1 MRKLLL
7 ILILLGGVVTSYS
20 QEALSSLDSMNA
32 TSSAQKTIELL
43 VAQRVARMSDS
54 IQQAAI
60 ESSITQSRTASEKA
74 KLEIE
79 LYKLKSKDSI
89 RMEALRVQIDSARR
103 GAIGYPYTLGM
114 DTICL
119 IYTANGSF
127 TAQERAQ
134 TNSRKLEE
142 VAQVYISSDSLT
154 IRSDESL
161 TQILFGE
168 KVLISITASDAMWMQ
183 KRAGEL
189 AVDYRDK
196 MVAAIKKY
204 QYERSW
210 STIFRQVGL
219 SLLVLIG
226 CGVVVW
232 LIAFLFRRKVNPFMN
247 SKQDIWFKGLKIRTY
262 EILDSGRE
270 LALIQFVVKIFK
282 WFLTLLAIYIALPL
296 LFNIFPFTQRLA
308 NTLIGWILNPIKKIF
323 IGIWHYI
330 PDLLT
335 IVVVL
340 FVMRYV
346 LKSIKVLADEIQQGK
361 LVIPGFYPDWA
372 HTTYSLVRIL
382 VYILTFISIFPY
394 LPGSDSKV
402 FQGVSVLVGVIFSL
416 GSTSVISNMMAGL
429 VITYMRPF
437 LKGDHVK
444 IGDVMGDVLEK
455 TPFVTRIKTYRKEIV
470 TIPNAQILSG
480 NVINYS
486 TTARE
491 EGGIA
496 FSTTITIGYDVD
508 WRKVHSMM
516 IEAALRSDLIIKDPA
531 PYVLQTS
538 LDDSYVSYQL
548 CAYSIT
554 PQKQARV
561 YSELNQNI
569 QDVFNENNV
578 EIMSPL
584 YRAVRNGNPT
594 TVPPATE
601 REPEE
606 QTN

>member
-1 MRKLLL
+1 MKRLLL
-7 ILILLGGVVTSYS
+7 ILIFIGGVLASYC
-20 QEALSSLDSMNA
+20 QDPSSALDSLNA

-43 VAQRVARMSDS
+43 VSQKVARISDS

-60 ESSITQSRTASEKA
+60 ESSITQSRTAGEKA
-74 KLEIE
+74 KLEVE

-89 RMEALRVQIDSARR
+89 RMAALRVQIDSARR
-103 GAIGYPYTLGM
+103 GAIGYPYLLDM

-142 VAQVYISSDSLT
+142 VAQIYLSSDSLS

-168 KVLISITASDAMWMQ
+168 KVLISITAADAMWVQ
-183 KRAGEL
+183 KSAEEL
-189 AVDYRDK
+189 AADYRVK
-196 MVAAIKKY
+196 MVRAIEKY
-204 QYERSW
+204 QYDRSW
-210 STIFRQVGL
+210 STIFKQIGL
-219 SLLVLIG
+219 SLLVILG

-232 LIAFLFRRKVNPFMN
+232 LIAFAFRRKVGPFVI
-247 SKQDIWFKGLKIRTY
+247 SKKDVWFKGLRIRTY

-270 LALIQFVVKIFK
+270 LALIQFVIKIFK
-282 WFLTLLAIYIALPL
+282 WFFTLLAIYIALPL

-323 IGIWHYI
+323 LGIWHYI

-335 IVVVL
+335 IIVVL

-372 HTTYSLVRIL
+372 HTTYALVRIF

-402 FQGVSVLVGVIFSL
+402 FQGVSVLVGVVFSL

-455 TPFVTRIKTYRKEIV
+455 TPFVTRIKTYKKEIV

-516 IEAALRSDLIIKDPA
+516 IQAALRSDLIIKEPA

-554 PQKQARV
+554 PERQASV

-594 TVPPATE
+594 TIPP
-601 REPEE
+601 
-606 QTN
+606 Q